1 MEEAEQMQREALV
14 RRETSLGPRHP
25 EVLNSVRR
33 LGDLLDRL
41 GAEEEAGELFQREL
55 EGLEEVYG
63 PSHQKTLKRREELAT
78 LGGSTARG
86 SGESGV
92 LVIRIRRY
100 PDLLSSRAEL

>member
-1 MEEAEQMQREALV
+1 MQREALV

-63 PSHQKTLKRREELAT
+63 PSHQKTLKRREEL
-78 LGGSTARG
+78 SQR
-86 SGESGV
+86 SGAVPLADPES
-92 LVIRIRRY
+92 LEY
-100 PDLLSSRAEL
+100 